1 MSTQYIETQFI
12 AKGGQYDCDYRT
24 AWDWA
29 IRYRISSHKLQRELF
44 TLLEPNGTAPLQALL
59 SMAGSESTD
68 DPKFNHFRDELPNR
82 TLTVNGAVASTSTTS
97 IVVDN
102 DDDEAFVVAGTILQ
116 NQTTGEIMRAT
127 ADANL
132 ATNTIAVERNIGGTS
147 HQIADDAVLV
157 IAGHADQEGGT
168 SPTAISFDPTTD
180 FNFTQIFKTAVQVS
194 GTLQNT
200 YLRTGDKE
208 QEQLTKAL
216 KLHMGDIERA
226 MFFGKRH
233 EANGSTASPTRFT
246 GGLLNQIT
254 NVTDGASFG
263 ASANT
268 ITEKEFDRLL
278 IETIFAFGS
287 SEKVAFCGARVI
299 SNLMEI
305 GKNRWQPTQ
314 IDNAYGVS
322 LTRYTTYAGDLL
334 VYMHPM
340 FRQTGMTEE
349 MIILDMG
356 ELKFRYLQGR
366 DTQLIRD
373 IQAPDFD
380 GVKHMYMTECGL
392 EMTQA
397 KVHHRIKG
405 WNKVT

>member
-1 MSTQYIETQFI
+1 MTAITGLRGTGQF
-12 AKGGQYDCDYRT
+12 GTEFRPTNY
-24 AWDWA
+24 
-29 IRYRISSHKLQRELF
+29 RELF

-68 DPKFNHFRDELPNR
+68 DPKYNHFRDELPNR
-82 TLTVNGAVASTSTTS
+82 TVTVNGAVASTSTTS
-97 IVVDN
+97 ITLDN
-102 DDDEAFVVAGTILQ
+102 DDDEAFIVAGTILQ

-132 ATNTIAVERNIGGTS
+132 SANTIAVERNIGGTS
-147 HQIADDAVLV
+147 HTIADNAVLI

-263 ASANT
+263 ATANT

-340 FRQTGMTEE
+340 LSQTGMTEE

>member
-1 MSTQYIETQFI
+1 MTAITGLRGTGQF
-12 AKGGQYDCDYRT
+12 GTEFRPTNY
-24 AWDWA
+24 
-29 IRYRISSHKLQRELF
+29 RELF

-68 DPKFNHFRDELPNR
+68 DPKYNHFRDELPNR
-82 TLTVNGAVASTSTTS
+82 TLTVNGAIANTTGTT
-97 IVVDN
+97 ITVDN

-132 ATNTIAVERNIGGTS
+132 GANTIAVERNIGGTS

-263 ASANT
+263 ATSNT

>member
-1 MSTQYIETQFI
+1 MTAITGLRGTGQF
-12 AKGGQYDCDYRT
+12 GTEFRPTNY
-24 AWDWA
+24 
-29 IRYRISSHKLQRELF
+29 RELF

-68 DPKFNHFRDELPNR
+68 DPKYNHFRDELPNR
-82 TLTVNGAVASTSTTS
+82 TLTVNGAIANTTGTT
-97 IVVDN
+97 ITVDN

-132 ATNTIAVERNIGGTS
+132 GANTIAVERNIGGTS

-233 EANGSTASPTRFT
+233 EANGTTASPTRFT

-263 ASANT
+263 ATANT

>member
-1 MSTQYIETQFI
+1 MTAIQGLRGSGQFTTDFRPTN
-12 AKGGQYDCDYRT
+12 Y
-24 AWDWA
+24 
-29 IRYRISSHKLQRELF
+29 RELF

-59 SMAGSESTD
+59 SMAGSEATD
-68 DPKFNHFRDELPNR
+68 DPKYNHFRDELPDR
-82 TLTVNGAVASTSTTS
+82 KLTVDGAIASTTTNT
-97 IVVDN
+97 VTVDAS
-102 DDDEAFVVAGTILQ
+102 DDEAFVVPGTILI
-116 NQTTGEIMRAT
+116 NVDTGEVMRAT
-127 ADANL
+127 SASNSSNQITVA
-132 ATNTIAVERNIGGTS
+132 RNIGGTT
-147 HQIADDAVLV
+147 HQIADGAN
-157 IAGHADQEGGT
+157 IIIGGHADSEGGN
-168 SPTAISFDPTTD
+168 SPTAVSFDPTTD
-180 FNFTQIFKTAVQVS
+180 FNYTQIFKTAVQVT

-216 KLHMGDIERA
+216 KLHMADIERS

-233 EANGSTASPTRFT
+233 EENGSTASPTRYT
-246 GGLLNQIT
+246 GGLTNSIT
-254 NVTDGASFG
+254 NVTDGATYG
-263 ASANT
+263 ATANT

-278 IETIFAFGS
+278 IEDIFAYGS
-287 SEKVAFCGARVI
+287 TEKVAFCGARVI

-322 LTRYTTYAGDLL
+322 LSRYTTYAGDLL

-340 FRQTGMTEE
+340 FRQVPNMDKE
-349 MIILDMG
+349 MIVLDMN
-356 ELKFRYLQGR
+356 ELKYRYMQGR

-373 IQAPDFD
+373 IQTPDFD

-405 WNKVT
+405 WTAVS

>member
-1 MSTQYIETQFI
+1 MTAITGLRGTGQF
-12 AKGGQYDCDYRT
+12 GTEFRPTNY
-24 AWDWA
+24 
-29 IRYRISSHKLQRELF
+29 RELF

-82 TLTVNGAVASTSTTS
+82 TLTVNGAVANTTGTT
-97 IVVDN
+97 ITVDN

-132 ATNTIAVERNIGGTS
+132 GANTIAVERNIGGTS

>member
-1 MSTQYIETQFI
+1 MTAITGLRGTGQF
-12 AKGGQYDCDYRT
+12 GTEFRPTNY
-24 AWDWA
+24 
-29 IRYRISSHKLQRELF
+29 RELF

-82 TLTVNGAVASTSTTS
+82 TLTVNGAVANTTGTT
-97 IVVDN
+97 ITVDN

-132 ATNTIAVERNIGGTS
+132 SANTIAVERNIGGTS

>member
-1 MSTQYIETQFI
+1 MTAITGLRGTGQFDTSFRPTN
-12 AKGGQYDCDYRT
+12 Y
-24 AWDWA
+24 
-29 IRYRISSHKLQRELF
+29 RELF

-68 DPKFNHFRDELPNR
+68 DPKYNHFRDELPDR

-97 IVVDN
+97 VVVDN

-132 ATNTIAVERNIGGTS
+132 ATNTLTVERNIGGTS

-180 FNFTQIFKTAVQVS
+180 FNYTQIFKTAVQVT

-226 MFFGKRH
+226 MFFGKKH
-233 EANGSTASPTRFT
+233 EANGTTASPTRYT
-246 GGLLNQIT
+246 GGLFNEIT

-263 ASANT
+263 ATANT
-268 ITEKEFDRLL
+268 ITEKEFDKLL
-278 IETIFAFGS
+278 IEDIFAFGS

-349 MIILDMG
+349 MVILDMG

-373 IQAPDFD
+373 VQANDFD

-405 WNKVT
+405 WNKVS

>member
-1 MSTQYIETQFI
+1 MTAISGLRGTGQFTSDFRPTN
-12 AKGGQYDCDYRT
+12 Y
-24 AWDWA
+24 
-29 IRYRISSHKLQRELF
+29 RELF

-59 SMAGSESTD
+59 SMAGSEATD
-68 DPKFNHFRDELPNR
+68 DPKYNHFRDELPDR
-82 TLTVNGAVASTSTTS
+82 KLTIDGAVASTSTGS
-97 IVVDN
+97 ITVDAA
-102 DDDEAFVVAGTILQ
+102 DDEAFVVPGTILI
-116 NQTTGEIMRAT
+116 NVDTGEVMRAT
-127 ADANL
+127 SASASQVITV
-132 ATNTIAVERNIGGTS
+132 ARNIGGTT
-147 HQIADDAVLV
+147 HQIADGAN
-157 IAGHADQEGGT
+157 IIIGGHADSEGGT
-168 SPTAISFDPTTD
+168 SPTAVSFDPTTD
-180 FNFTQIFKTAVQVS
+180 FNYTQIFKTAVQVS

-216 KLHMGDIERA
+216 KMHMADIERS

-233 EANGSTASPTRFT
+233 EENGSTAQPTRYT
-246 GGLLNQIT
+246 GGLTNSIT
-254 NVTDGASFG
+254 NVTDGATYG

-278 IETIFAFGS
+278 IEDIFAYGS
-287 SEKVAFCGARVI
+287 TEKVAFCGARVI
-299 SNLMEI
+299 SNLMEV

-322 LTRYTTYAGDLL
+322 LSRYTTYAGDLL

-340 FRQTGMTEE
+340 FRQVPNMDKE
-349 MIILDMG
+349 MIILDMN
-356 ELKFRYLQGR
+356 EIKYRYMQGR

-373 IQAPDFD
+373 IQTPDFD
-380 GVKHMYMTECGL
+380 GVKHMYMSECGL

-405 WNKVT
+405 WNAVT

>member
-1 MSTQYIETQFI
+1 MTAITGLRGTGQF
-12 AKGGQYDCDYRT
+12 GTEFRPTNY
-24 AWDWA
+24 
-29 IRYRISSHKLQRELF
+29 RELF

-82 TLTVNGAVASTSTTS
+82 TLTVNGAIANTTGTT
-97 IVVDN
+97 ITVDN

-132 ATNTIAVERNIGGTS
+132 GANTIAVERNIGGTS

-233 EANGSTASPTRFT
+233 EANGATASPTRFT

>member
-1 MSTQYIETQFI
+1 MAAISGLRGTGQFTTDFRPTN
-12 AKGGQYDCDYRT
+12 Y
-24 AWDWA
+24 
-29 IRYRISSHKLQRELF
+29 RELF

-59 SMAGSESTD
+59 SMAGSEATD
-68 DPKFNHFRDELPNR
+68 DPKYNHFRDELPDR
-82 TLTVNGAVASTSTTS
+82 KLTVDGAVASATTTT
-97 IVVDN
+97 VTVDAS
-102 DDDEAFVVAGTILQ
+102 DDEAFVVPGTILI
-116 NQTTGEIMRAT
+116 NVDTGEVMRAT
-127 ADANL
+127 AAPT
-132 ATNTIAVERNIGGTS
+132 AGHAITVERNIGGTT
-147 HQIADDAVLV
+147 HQIADGANV
-157 IAGHADQEGGT
+157 IIGGFADSEGGN

-180 FNFTQIFKTAVQVS
+180 FNYTQIFKTAVQVS

-216 KLHMGDIERA
+216 KMHMSDIERA

-233 EANGSTASPTRFT
+233 EANGATAQPTRYT
-246 GGLLNQIT
+246 GGLTNSIT
-254 NVTDGASFG
+254 NVTDGATYG
-263 ASANT
+263 ATANT

-278 IETIFAFGS
+278 IEDIFAYGS
-287 SEKVAFCGARVI
+287 TEKVAFCGARVI

-322 LTRYTTYAGDLL
+322 LSRYTTYAGDLL

-340 FRQTGMTEE
+340 FRQVPNMDQE
-349 MIILDMG
+349 MIVLDMN
-356 ELKFRYLQGR
+356 ELKYRYMQGR
-366 DTQLIRD
+366 DTQLVRD
-373 IQAPDFD
+373 IQTPDFD

-405 WNKVT
+405 WSAVS

>member
-1 MSTQYIETQFI
+1 MTAITGLRGTGQFTTDFRPTN
-12 AKGGQYDCDYRT
+12 Y
-24 AWDWA
+24 
-29 IRYRISSHKLQRELF
+29 RELF

-68 DPKFNHFRDELPNR
+68 DPKYNHFRDEMPDR
-82 TLTVNGAVASTSTTS
+82 TLTVDGAIASSSTGTV
-97 IVVDN
+97 VVDN
-102 DDDEAFVVAGTILQ
+102 DDDEAFVVSGAILQ
-116 NQTTGEIMRAT
+116 NQATGEIMHAT

-132 ATNTIAVERNIGGTS
+132 GTNTLTVTRNIGGTA
-147 HQIADDAVLV
+147 HNIGDGDVLV
-157 IAGHADQEGGT
+157 IAGFADQEGGS
-168 SPTAISFDPTTD
+168 SPTAISFDPTLD
-180 FNFTQIFKTAVQVS
+180 HNFTQIFKTAVQVT

-216 KLHMGDIERA
+216 KMHMSDIERA
-226 MFFGKRH
+226 MFFGQRH
-233 EANGSTASPTRFT
+233 EANASTASPTRYT
-246 GGLLNQIT
+246 GGLQNMIS
-254 NVTDGASFG
+254 NVTDGASYG

-278 IETIFAFGS
+278 IEDIFAYGS

-305 GKNRWQPTQ
+305 GKNRWQPTS

-349 MIILDMG
+349 MFVLDMG
-356 ELKFRYLQGR
+356 ELKYRYMQGR

-373 IQAPDFD
+373 IQTPDFD
-380 GVKHMYMTECGL
+380 GVKHMYQTECGL

>member
-1 MSTQYIETQFI
+1 MTAITGLRGTGQF
-12 AKGGQYDCDYRT
+12 GTEFRPTNY
-24 AWDWA
+24 
-29 IRYRISSHKLQRELF
+29 RELF

-82 TLTVNGAVASTSTTS
+82 TLTVNGAIANTTGTT
-97 IVVDN
+97 ITVDN

-132 ATNTIAVERNIGGTS
+132 GANTIAVERNIGGTS

-233 EANGSTASPTRFT
+233 EANGATASPTRFT

-263 ASANT
+263 ATANT

>member
-1 MSTQYIETQFI
+1 MTAITGLRGTGQF
-12 AKGGQYDCDYRT
+12 GTEFRPTNY
-24 AWDWA
+24 
-29 IRYRISSHKLQRELF
+29 RELF

-68 DPKFNHFRDELPNR
+68 DPKYNHFRDELPNR
-82 TLTVNGAVASTSTTS
+82 TVTVNGAVASTSTTA
-97 IVVDN
+97 ITLDN
-102 DDDEAFVVAGTILQ
+102 DDDEAFIVAGTILQ

-132 ATNTIAVERNIGGTS
+132 SANTIAVERNIGGTS
-147 HQIADDAVLV
+147 HTIADNAVLV

-180 FNFTQIFKTAVQVS
+180 FNFTQIFKTAIQVS

-233 EANGSTASPTRFT
+233 EANGSTANPTRFT
-246 GGLLNQIT
+246 GGLLTQIT

-287 SEKVAFCGARVI
+287 SEKVEFCGSRVI

-305 GKNRWQPTQ
+305 GKNRWHPTQ

-340 FRQTGMTEE
+340 FRQTGMDQE
-349 MIILDMG
+349 MIILDMS

-405 WNKVT
+405 WTKVT

>member
-1 MSTQYIETQFI
+1 MTAITGLRGTGQF
-12 AKGGQYDCDYRT
+12 GTEFRPTNY
-24 AWDWA
+24 
-29 IRYRISSHKLQRELF
+29 RELF

-68 DPKFNHFRDELPNR
+68 DPKYNHFRDELPNR
-82 TLTVNGAVASTSTTS
+82 TLTVNGAIANTTGTT
-97 IVVDN
+97 ITVDN

-132 ATNTIAVERNIGGTS
+132 GANTIAVERNIGGTS

-180 FNFTQIFKTAVQVS
+180 FNFTLIFKTAVQVS